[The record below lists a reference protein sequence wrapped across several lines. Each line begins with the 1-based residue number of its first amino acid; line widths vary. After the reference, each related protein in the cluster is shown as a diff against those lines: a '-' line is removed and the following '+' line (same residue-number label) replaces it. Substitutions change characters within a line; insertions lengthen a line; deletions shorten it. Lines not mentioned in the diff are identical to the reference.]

1 MTPKLALF
9 LREYK
14 AERESLSLHLGKLLS
29 LDDLVSTNERRKPID
44 PSTLTH
50 NFGRMVKHVTPGLQE
65 AAAKQLDSVLPIGVS
80 RKGVSY
86 DTR

>member
-9 LREYK
+9 LRDYK
-14 AERESLSLHLGKLLS
+14 AERESLSLQLGKLLS
-29 LDDLVSTNERRKPID
+29 LNNPVFTNEKSKPID

-50 NFGRMVKHVTPGLQE
+50 NFARIVKHVTPGLQE
-65 AAAKQLDSVLPIGVS
+65 ATAEQLDSLLPVGVA

-86 DTR
+86 GTC